1 MPTPQPLRKDIH
13 HQSPLERGQHAAE
26 PGIDWR
32 IVATMATT
40 LHEADKHYLAE
51 VKKRKKRDLFAKR
64 GG

>member
-1 MPTPQPLRKDIH
+1 
-13 HQSPLERGQHAAE
+13 
-26 PGIDWR
+26 
-32 IVATMATT
+32 MATT